1 MRTDGQ
7 HGHKTEIIKGNEDAI
22 PWHLPPN
29 TNKLLNKVFLFPI
42 VAKGHHLCESNS
54 SKILQGSWSQKQ
66 MKRMLSNFI
75 NQEMCCKGKSSTV
88 SVWLPSGRFFCQS
101 PVGGGRKRFIQ
112 SVQGRNNYILPNA
125 GWFYI
130 SINILEFYFRIHL
143 APPQP
148 QHYFLSSPIVCLSF
162 VWKIET
168 SM

>member
-66 MKRMLSNFI
+66 MKRMLIDFI

-101 PVGGGRKRFIQ
+101 PVGGRKRFIQ

-143 APPQP
+143 GPPTP
-148 QHYFLSSPIVCLSF
+148 ALLFVLSYRVFKFCLED
-162 VWKIET
+162 WD
-168 SM
+168 